1 LQAWK
6 QSPTHHPKGSA
17 QERQQLTARR
27 RLAHLL
33 EQCWGERYAEYTDDW
48 GRTQPGARIDLD
60 GMPLPES
67 LPALSVNFEHVTF
80 LNLSQSSVGQTH
92 CGLLKHFPALRSL
105 DLSHNNLTSLPVELA
120 AMRVLRNLNLSNN
133 RMVLFP
139 EDVTRLRNLRRLQ
152 TVILDHNPL
161 AAPPDITRMPN
172 LRRLDLNHT
181 QISQWPRGLFA
192 HPRND
197 MFDLD
202 LSGNPITA
210 LPALTPEPS
219 AARTVARTR
228 LDRNALDDDQ
238 RTLYER
244 YRTEAGLD
252 PYRTYEP
259 QGSSDPWLA
268 GVDANTRSIRE
279 QLWDAVEDEHG
290 SQGFFEVIKLLE
302 PPEFFENPQDQ
313 QRYAL
318 NQAQLTQRVWRLINA
333 THADSALRERLF
345 KLSSFPG
352 LCGDGGAQ
360 IFNEMGIEV
369 MASEARRFSVTLP
382 ELEGRLVTLAKGAAR
397 LKHLNQVAQA
407 EVARRL
413 RPKEAGGE
421 GLRLRSELV
430 DGEAGE
436 VDEVDIHLAYQTAL
450 ANLLDLPWLSDHMLY
465 RDTANVS
472 PPQIQQAYT
481 TVQALGQ
488 GDGLVNQI
496 LLEPYWETFLQQ
508 TYDTLYQQ
516 NASAYTEKFY
526 RLDDLQTLQAQWREE
541 QEPQQK
547 DRLKN
552 KLKALADELETSESV
567 VLTDTPIS
575 EALNNRLLNDLGYK
589 EKEWMRGLTREALE
603 KARQRHNREPL
614 PEQ

>member
-1 LQAWK
+1 A
-6 QSPTHHPKGSA
+6 
-17 QERQQLTARR
+17 TA
-27 RLAHLL
+27 H
-33 EQCWGERYAEYTDDW
+33 
-48 GRTQPGARIDLD
+48 
-60 GMPLPES
+60 
-67 LPALSVNFEHVTF
+67 ALS
-80 LNLSQSSVGQTH
+80 G
-92 CGLLKHFPALRSL
+92 
-105 DLSHNNLTSLPVELA
+105 
-120 AMRVLRNLNLSNN
+120 
-133 RMVLFP
+133 
-139 EDVTRLRNLRRLQ
+139 
-152 TVILDHNPL
+152 
-161 AAPPDITRMPN
+161 
-172 LRRLDLNHT
+172 
-181 QISQWPRGLFA
+181 
-192 HPRND
+192 
-197 MFDLD
+197 
-202 LSGNPITA
+202 
-210 LPALTPEPS
+210 
-219 AARTVARTR
+219 RTR

-244 YRTEAGLD
+244 YRSEAGLD

-268 GVDANTRSIRE
+268 GVDANTRRIRE

-413 RPKEAGGE
+413 RPKAAGGE
-421 GLRLRSELV
+421 GLHLRSERV

-508 TYDTLYQQ
+508 TYDTLSQQ

-552 KLKALADELETSESV
+552 KLKALADELETTESV

-589 EKEWMRGLTREALE
+589 EKEWMRGLTREALK